1 MTAHTP
7 PTEPTAARP
16 SFARIMLSLEGA
28 TMFVVAILLYRQFT
42 DFGWVLFAALLLA
55 PDLAM
60 LPYLLN
66 KRTGMLGYNLAHTY
80 VTPLVLIGLSLVLG
94 WGLGTALAFIW
105 LAHIGMDRT
114 VGYGLKY
121 STGFKDTHLGRV

>member
-60 LPYLLN
+60 LSYLLN
-66 KRTGMLGYNLAHTY
+66 KRAGMLGYNLAHTH

>member
-60 LPYLLN
+60 LSYLLN
-66 KRTGMLGYNLAHTY
+66 KRAGMLGYNLAHTY
-80 VTPLVLIGLSLVLG
+80 VTPLVLVGLSLVLG